1 MDIIIYYRQNWKELV
16 IHLKKICTK
25 IEVDEN
31 AEAMSK

>member
-1 MDIIIYYRQNWKELV
+1 MDILLSTELNELV

-31 AEAMSK
+31 VEAISK